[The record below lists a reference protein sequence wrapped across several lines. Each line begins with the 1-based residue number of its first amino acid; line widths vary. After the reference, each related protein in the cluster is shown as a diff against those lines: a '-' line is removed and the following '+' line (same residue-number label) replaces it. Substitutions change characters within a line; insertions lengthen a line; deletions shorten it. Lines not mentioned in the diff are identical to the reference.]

1 MFTKLSRKQESVTD
15 GQTSRYYYI
24 LSTLSRGDNNQ
35 ELWGQ
40 QKVWITQLVT
50 EDFLPIFII
59 EAFNKYW
66 FNLRHLSI
74 TIFF

>member
-50 EDFLPIFII
+50 EDFYQFSSLKPLINIG
-59 EAFNKYW
+59 
-66 FNLRHLSI
+66 S
-74 TIFF
+74 T